1 MSEIATPKTQK
12 LTTRHITFAALAVMV
27 ISLVSAAATGFFN
40 DLIPIVAAVAADTD
54 EAKPLPVNLA
64 TLEHVDWI
72 EQARSYTGTI
82 RANRRSD
89 LAFELPG
96 KITEVL
102 VEEGQNVETG
112 TVIAKLDTET
122 LQAQHGAIKAQLN
135 QANFVL
141 DELNAG
147 PRIEKIKSA
156 QANVAAAES
165 EYDNAKLKLKR
176 REVLIQKR
184 AIPIEEY
191 DQATFGAR
199 TAKAMLD
206 SAMERLSELR
216 AGTRSEKVAA
226 QLATVQSL
234 EASLKEIDVAIEKS
248 VLVAPFTATVTR
260 RFLDPGGIAQPSA
273 PVVRIVEQNHLEAWV
288 GMPVDI
294 ASAAKIGETVY
305 LDVEG
310 QQIRATSSAKISELD
325 PNTRTQTV
333 IYQIDSDATS
343 RIVSG
348 QLCKI
353 RVTSRVDT
361 SGVWVPNSALS
372 KGVRGLWSVMT
383 VAPDDRGVLRIQK
396 RDIEIIKTD
405 SERVL
410 AKGTIKN
417 GDLIVIDGVHRVSN
431 GQAVLDAKA
440 K

>member
-1 MSEIATPKTQK
+1 MSEIATPKSQK
-12 LTTRHITFAALAVMV
+12 LTMRHIALITLTVLA
-27 ISLVSAAATGFFN
+27 ISLISAASTGFLN
-40 DLIPIVAAVAADTD
+40 GLIPKFAEIAAAAD
-54 EAKPLPVNLA
+54 EAEPLPVNLA
-64 TLEHVDWI
+64 TIEHVDWI
-72 EQARSYTGTI
+72 EQSRSYTGTI
-82 RANRRSD
+82 RAKRRSD
-89 LAFELPG
+89 LGFELSG

-102 VEEGQNVETG
+102 VEEGQTVETG
-112 TVIAKLDTET
+112 TEIAKLDTET
-122 LQAQHGAIKAQLN
+122 LQAQRGAINAQLS

-141 DELNAG
+141 AELNAG

-156 QANVAAAES
+156 QADVAAAES
-165 EYDNAKLKLKR
+165 EYDNAKLRLKR
-176 REVLIQKR
+176 REALIRKK
-184 AIPIEEY
+184 AIPIEEL
-191 DQATFGAR
+191 DQAANGAR

-206 SAMERLSELR
+206 SAKEKLTELE

-234 EASLKEIDVAIEKS
+234 EASLKEVDVAIEKS
-248 VLVAPFTATVTR
+248 VLVAPFTATITR
-260 RFLDPGGIAQPSA
+260 RFLDPGGIAQPSV
-273 PVVRIVEQNHLEAWV
+273 PVVRIVEQDHLEAWV
-288 GMPVDI
+288 GLPVDI
-294 ASAAKIGETVY
+294 ASTAKIGESVY

-325 PNTRTQTV
+325 PTTRTQTV
-333 IYQIDSDATS
+333 IYQIDPAAT
-343 RIVSG
+343 RRLVSG

-361 SGVWVPNSALS
+361 SGMWVPNSALS

-383 VAPDDRGVLRIQK
+383 VAPDDHGVLRIQK

-405 SERVL
+405 AERVL

-431 GQAVLDAKA
+431 GQAVSDAGA